1 MERDKDKKLR
11 ALHFAT
17 SESVLH
23 VAFFDSFRKD
33 LRSGSIDL
41 SDYICCFF
49 KNLLPL
55 LTCSIC
61 VFLFDSTCIFS
72 INQKRV
78 LHSSASVEYNL
89 TGSFNDFT
97 LEGLSAVSIH
107 VFSPLGAEAGTI
119 TAYAVQSLEFIGK
132 KEQKVVSRN
141 LLDSEPVKKLRS
153 LKELDKKVTEKTEL
167 FLRVDPFEDTTET
180 LKPEE
185 KEDFISKVK
194 TECWKSIILN
204 RTLSNN
210 Y

>member
-1 MERDKDKKLR
+1 M
-11 ALHFAT
+11 
-17 SESVLH
+17 
-23 VAFFDSFRKD
+23 
-33 LRSGSIDL
+33 
-41 SDYICCFF
+41 
-49 KNLLPL
+49 
-55 LTCSIC
+55 
-61 VFLFDSTCIFS
+61 
-72 INQKRV
+72 

-119 TAYAVQSLEFIGK
+119 TAFAVQSLAFIGK
-132 KEQKVVSRN
+132 KEEKVVSRN

-153 LKELDKKVTEKTEL
+153 LMELDKKVTEKTEL